1 MIVAGD
7 RVRVFWQPGCTSC
20 LRTKEFLT
28 KNGVD
33 YESINV
39 HGNPEGM
46 EALRKLG
53 ARSVPVVARGGEFVF
68 AQTLT
73 DVIKFLGLKIKL
85 QERLSPDELIGK
97 LNVVLPAAARYV
109 RQIPADWLDKPF
121 RNRNRP
127 IRLLAHHVFRIP
139 EGFLE
144 SLRDGRELTYE
155 RIMEEPPAAIRTS
168 EDIARFGESV
178 LARVNEWWKAFP
190 DKSCEQPMSTY
201 FGRHPLHV
209 VLERTVWHPAQHTR
223 QLMLILE
230 TIGLEPDRRLTAE
243 DLAGLPLPD
252 KAWDDEK
259 ESV

>member
-1 MIVAGD
+1 MIVASE

-39 HGNPEGM
+39 HGNPAGM
-46 EALRKLG
+46 EELRKLG
-53 ARSVPVVARGGEFVF
+53 ARSVPVVARGDKFVF

-73 DVIKFLGLKIKL
+73 DVVKFLGLKVKL
-85 QERLSPDELIGK
+85 QERLSPEELIGK
-97 LNVVLPAAARYV
+97 LNIVLPAAARYV
-109 RQIPADWLDKPF
+109 RQIPADWLEKPF

-127 IRLLAHHVFRIP
+127 IRILAHHVFRIP
-139 EGFLE
+139 DGFLE
-144 SLRDGRELTYE
+144 SMRDGRELTYD
-155 RIMEEPPAAIRTS
+155 RIMEEPGPAIRTS
-168 EDIARFGESV
+168 EDIARYGEGV
-178 LARVNEWWKAFP
+178 LARFNEWWKAFP
-190 DKSCEQPMSTY
+190 DKSCEGPMSAY
-201 FGRHPLHV
+201 FGRHSVHV

-230 TIGLEPDRRLTAE
+230 TLGIEPERRLTAE

-259 ESV
+259 EGS